1 MHCKFTYDINEMV
14 MKLASDGNFHDK
26 FGLKLL
32 NVGSLLQISLFE
44 NQMIDV

>member
-1 MHCKFTYDINEMV
+1 MV
-14 MKLASDGNFHDK
+14 MKLASDGNSHDK

-32 NVGSLLQISLFE
+32 ISGSLLQINLFE